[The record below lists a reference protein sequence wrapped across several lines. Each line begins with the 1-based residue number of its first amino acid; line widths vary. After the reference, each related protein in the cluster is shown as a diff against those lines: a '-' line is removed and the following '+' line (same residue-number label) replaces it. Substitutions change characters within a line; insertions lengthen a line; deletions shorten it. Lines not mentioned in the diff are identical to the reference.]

1 MKNILLVSLGFVF
14 MAGCTTPGKKTA
26 VGAGAG
32 AAAGALGGAIIGHQS
47 GNKGKGAAIGAAAG
61 AILGGSIGNY
71 YDKQAKELEKVAE
84 TRRTD
89 NGIVTTLKS
98 SLLFDSGSS
107 QLKPAAIKNLNEI
120 GDILKKYP
128 ENIVTVVGH
137 ADNRGA
143 ASLNQTLSEQRAQA
157 VRKQLVA
164 RGIAADSLKAVGR
177 GSLEPVASNDTDE
190 GRSKNRRVELNIS
203 VDEAKLKK

>member
-1 MKNILLVSLGFVF
+1 MSKWIIFSMAWVF
-14 MAGCTTPGKKTA
+14 LTACTTPGKKTA
-26 VGAGAG
+26 IGAGAG

-89 NGIVTTLKS
+89 DGIVTTLKS

-128 ENIVTVVGH
+128 ENIITVVGH
-137 ADNRGA
+137 ADNRGT

-157 VRKQLVA
+157 VRRQLIA
-164 RGIAADSLKAVGR
+164 RGIPADSLEAIGK
-177 GSLEPVASNDTDE
+177 GSSEPVASNDTDE
-190 GRSKNRRVELNIS
+190 GRAKNRRVELQIT
-203 VDEAKLKK
+203 VDETKIR